1 MAPFVL
7 VVTSLEDV
15 TADLVITALNDR
27 EVPVARVDPGDI
39 GPGLAFDAR
48 IGAEAPVWGGR
59 LRTTTREVELG
70 EVAAVYYRRPTPYS
84 ARFAHLPAQQRDFA
98 TAEARHG
105 LGGILHNLR
114 GAQYVN
120 HPAAVSRADF
130 KPAQLQRFA
139 KLGLTIPAT
148 LVTNDAEQARKFA
161 AEHGR
166 IIYKPFR
173 GLPAGEDGC
182 AGAIWAQR
190 VDPDTFDESI
200 TVMPHL
206 FQAEVPKTGDARVT
220 VVGRQVFA
228 SRIEAPDGALDWRRG
243 DWNKLIHT
251 PIGLPAPIEA
261 TLHSYLSSFD
271 LAFGCFDFALT
282 GDEHLPSSWTAIECN
297 PNGQWGW
304 LPEAPAITE
313 AFADILSGKEAVAHD
328 HARRP

>member
-1 MAPFVL
+1 MAPLVL

-15 TADLVITALNDR
+15 TADLVITALNGR
-27 EVPVARVDPGDI
+27 EVPVARIDPADI
-39 GPGLAFDAR
+39 GSDLTFGAH
-48 IGAEAPVWGGR
+48 IGAGAPVWGGR
-59 LRTTTREVELG
+59 LRTASREVELG
-70 EVAAVYYRRPTPYS
+70 DVAAVYYRRPTPYS
-84 ARFAHLPAQQRDFA
+84 ARFAHLPARQRDFA
-98 TAEARHG
+98 TAETRHG

-114 GAQYVN
+114 GARYVN

-139 KLGLTIPAT
+139 ELGLTIPAT

-161 AEHGR
+161 AEHEL

-173 GLPAGEDGC
+173 GLPVSEDGH

-190 VDPDTFDESI
+190 VDPGTFDDSL

-206 FQAEVPKTGDARVT
+206 FQAEIPKNGDARVT

-243 DWNKLIHT
+243 DWNDLIHT
-251 PIGLPAPIEA
+251 PIGVPAAIEA
-261 TLHSYLSSFD
+261 ALHNYLASFG

-282 GDEHLPSSWTAIECN
+282 GDEHLPESWTALECN

-313 AFADILSGKEAVAHD
+313 AFADILSGKEATAHD
-328 HARRP
+328 HARQH